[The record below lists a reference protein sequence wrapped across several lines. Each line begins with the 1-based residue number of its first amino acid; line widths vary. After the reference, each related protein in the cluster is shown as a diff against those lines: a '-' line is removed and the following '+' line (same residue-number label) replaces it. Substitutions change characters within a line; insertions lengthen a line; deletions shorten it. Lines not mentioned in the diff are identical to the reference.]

1 MTATKTAAAHGATA
15 LSSCVSGR
23 EVRLAGIRAGRE
35 LRARLAAMGL
45 VPGIRLRV
53 IRQEGRGPMV
63 VALRHM
69 RLAIGRGMAERMD
82 IEPWSPS

>member
-1 MTATKTAAAHGATA
+1 MTAARATA
-15 LSSCVSGR
+15 HRGASVLASCGPGR

-53 IRQEGRGPMV
+53 MRQEGRGPLV
-63 VALRHM
+63 VALRGM

-82 IEPWSPS
+82 VEPWGTP

>member
-1 MTATKTAAAHGATA
+1 MTPSRTAAHRGASA
-15 LSSCVSGR
+15 LAACDTGR

-53 IRQEGRGPMV
+53 IRQQGRGPLV
-63 VALRHM
+63 VALRGM
-69 RLAIGRGMAERMD
+69 RLAIGRGMAEHMD
-82 IEPWSPS
+82 VEPWSPS